1 MITFIKNK
9 IRISFQYSLSNY
21 EVHLQ
26 YFRKNKSNFK
36 KKTAGQ
42 LKYSGSQF
50 FLKMMQDYILRV
62 EKARG
67 NEITHDNLSY

>member
-26 YFRKNKSNFK
+26 YFRKNKYNFK
-36 KKTAGQ
+36 KK
-42 LKYSGSQF
+42 LLGS
-50 FLKMMQDYILRV
+50 
-62 EKARG
+62 
-67 NEITHDNLSY
+67 